1 MKNSNQNAI
10 STLKSGFIFIQH
22 SDQLPPSYRVTYLGG
37 EGYIGKLDSD
47 HPNGFEPVTYQEYIE
62 L

>member
-1 MKNSNQNAI
+1 MKNQNLNTI
-10 STLKSGFIFIQH
+10 LSLKSGYIFIQH

-37 EGYIGKLDSD
+37 EGYIGKLNPD
-47 HPNGFEPVTYQEYIE
+47 HPNGFEPVTYKEYSE